1 MKVKKMM
8 TGSLL
13 TVFAATMIVGGSAS
27 VSAEDT
33 PSYTLTVLTDKPSK
47 GENVEVLIKGHQLK
61 DVYAYE
67 INLDFNPKQ
76 LKLKEA
82 TTEIPGFSVPPIV
95 KDNHIQLAHTRIG
108 RTKGDDGE
116 QILYKLKFEAI
127 DEGKAELAIGKV
139 KLVDSILASTDQDS
153 NAKVAVDIND
163 LFPFDDL
170 GDFTWAKTAI
180 AFLAEK
186 GIVNGTAERTFSPGQ
201 PVTRADFV
209 VLLMRALEVKGGSG
223 ERFDDVQQGEYFDEH
238 LSAARSLG
246 IVEGDEY
253 NNFHPRESVTREDMM
268 TLTARTLKTL
278 NKLPA
283 SKGTSL
289 ADSFNDTSEISDYA
303 IQSVTNLVEMGLVDG
318 YGEGIHPKEFT
329 NRAQA
334 AMLIYKLLT
343 AK

>member
-1 MKVKKMM
+1 M
-8 TGSLL
+8 
-13 TVFAATMIVGGSAS
+13 
-27 VSAEDT
+27 AEDT
-33 PSYTLTVLTDKPSK
+33 PSYTLTVLTEKPSK

-82 TTEIPGFSVPPIV
+82 TTEIPGFSVTPIV
-95 KDNHIQLAHTRIG
+95 KENHIQLAHTRIG
-108 RTKGDDGE
+108 RTKGDDGD

-127 DEGKAELAIGKV
+127 DEGEAELAIGKV
-139 KLVDSILASTDQDS
+139 KLVDSILASTDQQS
-153 NAKVAVDIND
+153 NAKVAVQVDD

-170 GDFTWAKTAI
+170 GDFSWAKTAI
-180 AFLAEK
+180 AFLADK
-186 GIVNGTAERTFSPGQ
+186 GIVNGTAERIFSPEQ

-209 VLLMRALEVKGGSG
+209 VLLMRALEVKGKGKA
-223 ERFDDVQQGEYFDEH
+223 EARFDDVQEGVYYDEPI
-238 LSAARSLG
+238 SAARSSG

-253 NNFHPRESVTREDMM
+253 NNFHPRSSVTREDMM
-268 TLTARTLKTL
+268 TLTARTLKAL
-278 NKLPA
+278 SKLPA

-289 ADSFNDTSEISDYA
+289 ADTFNDVSDISDYA
-303 IQSVTNLVEMGLVDG
+303 LDSVTTLVEMGLVQG
-318 YGEGIHPKEFT
+318 YGQGIHPKEFT

-334 AMLIYKLLT
+334 AMLIYNLLN

>member
-1 MKVKKMM
+1 MKVKKIM
-8 TGSLL
+8 TGSLM
-13 TVFAATMIVGGSAS
+13 TVFAATMIVGGSAAA
-27 VSAEDT
+27 AEDS
-33 PSYTLTVLTDKPSK
+33 PSYTLTVLTEKPSK

-82 TTEIPGFSVPPIV
+82 TTEIPGFSVNPIV
-95 KDNHIQLAHTRIG
+95 KDNHIQLAHTRVG

-127 DEGKAELAIGKV
+127 DDGKAELAIGKV
-139 KLVDSILASTDQDS
+139 KLVDSILASTDQQS
-153 NAKVAVDIND
+153 NATVAVEIND
-163 LFPFDDL
+163 SFPFDDL

-186 GIVNGTAERTFSPGQ
+186 GIVNGTAARTFSPAQ
-201 PVTRADFV
+201 PVTRADYV
-209 VLLMRALEVKGGSG
+209 VLLMRALEVKGGAG
-223 ERFDDVQQGEYFDEH
+223 ERFDDVKQGEYFDEH

-246 IVEGDEY
+246 IVEGDEH
-253 NNFHPRESVTREDMM
+253 NNFNPRASVTREDMM
-268 TLTARTLKTL
+268 TLTARTLKAL

-289 ADSFNDTSEISDYA
+289 ADSFKDTDDIADYA
-303 IQSVTNLVEMGLVDG
+303 LQSVTTLVEMGLVDG
-318 YGEGIHPKEFT
+318 YDEGIHPKETT

-334 AMLIYKLLT
+334 AMLIYKLLNT
-343 AK
+343 K